1 MALLEHLASIHPDLH
16 TREYWEFCAKREL
29 RFQRCGG
36 CRAFSFPPLTGC
48 RECGSTDVEWVA
60 VAGRGRVFS
69 YTIVHHPATSDVV
82 EEVPY
87 PVVAVEFDDA
97 PGVRLISNV
106 LDIDIDEI
114 AVGLELDLVWDEPRP
129 GVVLPRFR
137 KASR

>member
-1 MALLEHLASIHPDLH
+1 MALLEELGSINPDVH

-29 RFQRCGG
+29 RFQKCRKCG
-36 CRAFSFPPLTGC
+36 AFRFPPLTGC
-48 RECGSTDVEWVA
+48 RECGSTEVEWAA

-69 YTIVHHPATSDVV
+69 YTIVHHPATPDVQK
-82 EEVPY
+82 EVPY

-106 LDIDIDEI
+106 LDVGVDEI
-114 AVGLELDLVWDEPRP
+114 EVGMELDLAWDEPKP

-137 KASR
+137 KV